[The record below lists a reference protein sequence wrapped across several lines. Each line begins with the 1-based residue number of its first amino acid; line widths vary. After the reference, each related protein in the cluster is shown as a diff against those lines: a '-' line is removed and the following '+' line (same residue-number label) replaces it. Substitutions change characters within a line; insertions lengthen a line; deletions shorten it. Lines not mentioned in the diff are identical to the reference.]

1 MIRSSTTPKT
11 ELTLLLTPLK
21 LQFGAK
27 LPASNFMSATC
38 RIRISLSRFSLSL
51 DRVSRMFMQRRGWI
65 STACLVAAV
74 WLSGLAAASGQDNK
88 ADAKIPDPEDITRD
102 SKDGVVLR
110 MTYFPGTLGKKSAPV
125 ILLHGWGG
133 QRGDMEPLAKY
144 LQSLGHTCLSVD
156 LRGHGESVKGKFTE
170 KNGETGFKDL
180 DKNDFQKAHMEAM
193 ALDVEAAKKFLLD
206 KNNAGEC
213 NIEALGIVACD
224 VSCLVA
230 MRWSI
235 HDWSV
240 QNLPAFKLGQDVKAL
255 VLLSPV
261 NSHKAYVAPDFFT
274 NPYTRKNISVLLAA
288 GEEDAKSVS
297 EIKRLNSKLQSFHP
311 KPSGNRELDAKTQDL
326 FLVEAPKTNL
336 GGAKLLT
343 PVLPVMKNIGVFF
356 NLRLVEKQD
365 TYTWSERRSP
375 L

>member
-1 MIRSSTTPKT
+1 MDWV
-11 ELTLLLTPLK
+11 L
-21 LQFGAK
+21 
-27 LPASNFMSATC
+27 
-38 RIRISLSRFSLSL
+38 
-51 DRVSRMFMQRRGWI
+51 RMFTQCRGWL
-65 STACLVAAV
+65 STICLVASV
-74 WLSGLAAASGQDNK
+74 WLVGLSVTSAQDKNET
-88 ADAKIPDPEDITRD
+88 KIPEPQDVTRD
-102 SKDGVVLR
+102 SKDGVVLK
-110 MTYFPGTLGKKSAPV
+110 MTYFPGTLGKKSVPV

-133 QRGDMEPLAKY
+133 QRGDMEPLALH
-144 LQSLGHTCLSVD
+144 LQSLGHTCLSLD
-156 LRGHGESVKGKFTE
+156 LRGHGESTKGKFTE
-170 KNGETGFKDL
+170 RDGMIGFKDL
-180 DKNDFQKAHMEAM
+180 DKDDFQKAHMEAM

-235 HDWSV
+235 ADWSV

-261 NSHKAYVAPDFFT
+261 SSFKGYVAQDFFI
-274 NPYTRKNISVLLAA
+274 NPNTRKLISVMLAA
-288 GEEDAKSVS
+288 GKEDGKSLA
-297 EIKRLNSKLQSFHP
+297 EAKRLHSKLQSFHP
-311 KPSGNRELDAKTQDL
+311 KPTGNQADDAKSQDL
-326 FLVEAPKTNL
+326 FLVEAEKTGL
-336 GGAKLLT
+336 AGSKLLT
-343 PVLPVMKNIGVFF
+343 PALPIVRNISVFL

>member
-1 MIRSSTTPKT
+1 
-11 ELTLLLTPLK
+11 
-21 LQFGAK
+21 
-27 LPASNFMSATC
+27 
-38 RIRISLSRFSLSL
+38 
-51 DRVSRMFMQRRGWI
+51 MFMQSRGWI

-74 WLSGLAAASGQDNK
+74 WLGGLAVVSGQEKGDS
-88 ADAKIPDPEDITRD
+88 KIPDPEEITRD
-102 SKDGVVLR
+102 SKDGVVLK

-170 KNGETGFKDL
+170 KNGEIGFKDI
-180 DKNDFQKAHMEAM
+180 DKDDFQKPHMETM
-193 ALDVEAAKKFLLD
+193 ALDLEAAKKFLLD

-235 HDWSV
+235 ADWSV

-261 NSHKAYVAPDFFT
+261 GSHKAYVAPDFFT

-288 GEEDAKSVS
+288 GKEDAKSLS
-297 EIKRLNSKLQSFHP
+297 EAKRLHSKLQSFHP
-311 KPSGNRELDAKTQDL
+311 KATGDRDLDAKTQDL
-326 FLVEAPKTNL
+326 FLVEAPNTNL
-336 GGAKLLT
+336 AGSKLLS
-343 PVLPVMKNIGVFF
+343 PALPIMKNIAVFL
-356 NLRLVEKQD
+356 NLRLIEKQD